1 MSAPYSADVSEV
13 STPATPGT
21 APALPWAV
29 AGAASLGA
37 ALIHGAAAGSHAE
50 DRQLAAL
57 FAIAAVA
64 QAAWAVWA
72 LGRRASRSTALTGIL
87 LHGFVLGM
95 LVLAWTTGI
104 GFVAGLAE
112 PQEPGLQDGVT
123 AALEAVALLAAVGL
137 TIRPAFTPSRRNA
150 LPALAAAVLLVA
162 AVPAMAAPH
171 EHAHVEDADHHGEEA
186 AADHTHDDSHDHGD
200 NPEASEGDEAAA
212 VADEITLPSVP
223 GVTAEQQER
232 ARDLIRRTRAGLQRY
247 RDPAAAEADGFRSI
261 GDGFTGFEHFVHYDY
276 LANATILDADEPESL
291 VYKVGTSG
299 TRELV
304 SAMYILPTGSTM
316 ADVPDVAGAMTPWH
330 DHRNLCWTP
339 DGRLAGLFVDGKCSA
354 GEHRITPPMLHVWI
368 VDHVCGPFAGI
379 EGGSTPQTHEECPAH
394 SH

>member
-1 MSAPYSADVSEV
+1 MSELSAP
-13 STPATPGT
+13 ATAGT

-72 LGRRASRSTALTGIL
+72 LGRRAGRSTAVTGIL
-87 LHGFVLGM
+87 LHGFTLGI
-95 LVLAWTTGI
+95 LVLAWTTGV
-104 GFVAGLAE
+104 GFVAGLSDR
-112 PQEPGLQDGVT
+112 QEPGLQDGVT
-123 AALEAVALLAAVGL
+123 AALEAVALLTAIGL
-137 TIRPAFTPSRRNA
+137 TIRPVFAPARRGA
-150 LPALAAAVLLVA
+150 LPALAAAVLLIA

-171 EHAHVEDADHHGEEA
+171 EHARVEGADRRGEEVA
-186 AADHTHDDSHDHGD
+186 AEHAHDDSHAHGD
-200 NPEASEGDEAAA
+200 SDDHHSDASEEGEAPL
-212 VADEITLPSVP
+212 VADEIALPSVP

-247 RDPAAAEADGFRSI
+247 GDPAAAEADGFRSI
-261 GDGFTGFEHFVHYDY
+261 GDGFTGFEHFVHYGY
-276 LANATILDADEPESL
+276 LANPTILDANEPESL
-291 VYKVGTSG
+291 VYKVSPDGTKQ
-299 TRELV
+299 LV

-316 ADVPDVAGAMTPWH
+316 DDVPDVAGAMTPWH

-339 DGRLAGLFVDGKCSA
+339 DGRLAGLFVNGKCSA
-354 GEHRITPPMLHVWI
+354 GEHRITPPMLHVWV